1 MKPKYWNKGKI
12 YLSNKDK
19 VLKKLIQTYRNEY
32 LNLNSNYFHSLINS
46 IIGQQI
52 SVSAADSMK
61 TKFFKLKRS
70 ITPQTVSKLSTTDL
84 RKCGLSRQKILY
96 IRNISKF
103 FLQNFIVADNSNE
116 NIEKNIPEKGPLNF
130 IVGSLTSFL
139 LFIFFY
145 FLSNKI
151 AIYFS
156 VHKPSNSSEIVQN
169 ISSSI
174 NTLIIGL
181 SFLLTFSFAFI
192 GIGLF
197 IVFIRSFFLKKN

>member
-1 MKPKYWNKGKI
+1 MNKNNI
-12 YLSNKDK
+12 
-19 VLKKLIQTYRNEY
+19 
-32 LNLNSNYFHSLINS
+32 
-46 IIGQQI
+46 
-52 SVSAADSMK
+52 VSGNN
-61 TKFFKLKRS
+61 T
-70 ITPQTVSKLSTTDL
+70 
-84 RKCGLSRQKILY
+84 
-96 IRNISKF
+96 
-103 FLQNFIVADNSNE
+103 E
-116 NIEKNIPEKGPLNF
+116 NIENNIPEKGPFNF

-156 VHKPSNSSEIVQN
+156 IHKPSNSSEIVQN

-192 GIGLF
+192 GIGLL
-197 IVFIRSFFLKKN
+197 IVFIRSFFLKKS

>member
-1 MKPKYWNKGKI
+1 MNK
-12 YLSNKDK
+12 N
-19 VLKKLIQTYRNEY
+19 N
-32 LNLNSNYFHSLINS
+32 
-46 IIGQQI
+46 
-52 SVSAADSMK
+52 
-61 TKFFKLKRS
+61 
-70 ITPQTVSKLSTTDL
+70 
-84 RKCGLSRQKILY
+84 IL
-96 IRNISKF
+96 
-103 FLQNFIVADNSNE
+103 ADNSKNNNNE
-116 NIEKNIPEKGPLNF
+116 NIEDIPEKGPLNF

-151 AIYFS
+151 VIYFS
-156 VHKPSNSSEIVQN
+156 IHKPSNSSEIVQN

>member
-1 MKPKYWNKGKI
+1 MA
-12 YLSNKDK
+12 
-19 VLKKLIQTYRNEY
+19 E
-32 LNLNSNYFHSLINS
+32 NY
-46 IIGQQI
+46 
-52 SVSAADSMK
+52 
-61 TKFFKLKRS
+61 
-70 ITPQTVSKLSTTDL
+70 
-84 RKCGLSRQKILY
+84 
-96 IRNISKF
+96 
-103 FLQNFIVADNSNE
+103 NE

-151 AIYFS
+151 SIYFS
-156 VHKPSNSSEIVQN
+156 IHKPSNSSEIVQN

-197 IVFIRSFFLKKN
+197 IVFIRSFFLKKSWIANIINKNFLWMSLHDLGLLILLLSPGMILSILLLVTFAEGG

>member
-61 TKFFKLKRS
+61 TKLFKLKRN
-70 ITPQTVSKLSTTDL
+70 ITPRTVSKLRTTDL
-84 RKCGLSRQKILY
+84 QKCGLSRQKILY

-103 FLQNFIVADNSNE
+103 FLQNNNV
-116 NIEKNIPEKGPLNF
+116 
-130 IVGSLTSFL
+130 
-139 LFIFFY
+139 
-145 FLSNKI
+145 
-151 AIYFS
+151 
-156 VHKPSNSSEIVQN
+156 
-169 ISSSI
+169 
-174 NTLIIGL
+174 
-181 SFLLTFSFAFI
+181 
-192 GIGLF
+192 
-197 IVFIRSFFLKKN
+197 

>member
-1 MKPKYWNKGKI
+1 M
-12 YLSNKDK
+12 
-19 VLKKLIQTYRNEY
+19 
-32 LNLNSNYFHSLINS
+32 
-46 IIGQQI
+46 
-52 SVSAADSMK
+52 
-61 TKFFKLKRS
+61 
-70 ITPQTVSKLSTTDL
+70 
-84 RKCGLSRQKILY
+84 
-96 IRNISKF
+96 
-103 FLQNFIVADNSNE
+103 ADNSNE
-116 NIEKNIPEKGPLNF
+116 NIEKNIPKKGPLNF

-197 IVFIRSFFLKKN
+197 IVFIRSFFLKKTWIANIIKKTLFLMSLHDLGLLILLLSPGMILSILLLITFAEGG